1 MPADTVSDTPTR
13 PMPGHVYIRRMSET
27 YQSKRDR
34 WQRLLETLP
43 ANLREHV
50 SLRNVE
56 AVVSLTGLVQK
67 QLVEAI
73 AAGLKR
79 LPRAIEQLK
88 IDPDTSVAD
97 LLNPPK
103 KTSIKVLTPSPE
115 IPEFI
120 KQELADMV
128 QLCFPDMTR
137 LSAEALTEADVL
149 EIAGQTLQAHYQ
161 VFESS
166 HLKTDF
172 VMVILYGLMRQALE
186 RLEEIIQET
195 PALRQAINQSPLPWK
210 PNERRKQNA

>member
-1 MPADTVSDTPTR
+1 MH
-13 PMPGHVYIRRMSET
+13 GQVYIRLMSEN

-34 WQRLLETLP
+34 WQQLLETLP
-43 ANLREHV
+43 ENLREHV

-56 AVVSLTGLVQK
+56 AVVSLTGQAQK
-67 QLVEAI
+67 RLAEAI
-73 AAGLKR
+73 AVGLKR

-97 LLNPPK
+97 LLNPPR
-103 KTSIKVLTPSPE
+103 KTSVKTLAPSPE
-115 IPEFI
+115 IPKFI

-149 EIAGQTLQAHYQ
+149 DIAGQTLQAHHQ
-161 VFESS
+161 VFQST

-172 VMVILYGLMRQALE
+172 VMVILFGLMRQTLE

-210 PNERRKQNA
+210 PNERR

>member
-1 MPADTVSDTPTR
+1 
-13 PMPGHVYIRRMSET
+13 
-27 YQSKRDR
+27 
-34 WQRLLETLP
+34 LETLP
-43 ANLREHV
+43 ENLREHV

-56 AVVSLTGLVQK
+56 AVASLTERAQK
-67 QLVEAI
+67 RLAEAI

-103 KTSIKVLTPSPE
+103 KPSKETSVSTSE
-115 IPEFI
+115 IPQRI
-120 KQELADMV
+120 QKELADLI
-128 QLCFPDMTR
+128 QLCFPEMTR
-137 LSAEALTEADVL
+137 ISAEALVEADVM
-149 EIAGQTLQAHYQ
+149 EITRQTLQTYHQ

-186 RLEEIIQET
+186 RLEEVIQDT
-195 PALRQAINQSPLPWK
+195 PALRQAITQSPLPWK